1 MKKLLLGILCALSL
15 SMLNVKAAEET
26 TKEKINVYVFTKDGC
41 PYCEKAKTFL
51 NSITDEYG
59 KYFNLVVYEVYDAE
73 WNANENLKN
82 AMDTVAKE
90 FGDKVNGV
98 PYIVIGDE
106 ASWPGY
112 QSAFYND
119 IKKAIKT
126 AYENE
131 NYKDIVAPLINS
143 SIGEKKD
150 EIKKTEK
157 DEKEVGKKGRMKMC
171 EQYFDIRT
179 FGAVMST
186 GKDEVANDS
195 NEEKEEGGKE
205 KKSKKKESQ
214 KTAQKP
220 IKGLGVVRGP
230 VQLTFARSIDPVDTK

>member
-26 TKEKINVYVFTKDGC
+26 PKETPKEKINVYVFTKDGC

-73 WNANENLKN
+73 WNADQNLKI
-82 AMDTVAKE
+82 AMDSVAEKR
-90 FGDKVNGV
+90 GDKVNGV

-112 QSAFYND
+112 QSAFDDD
-119 IKKAIKT
+119 IKKAIKK

-131 NYKDIVAPLINS
+131 DYEDIVAPLIGNNIPTENEHS
-143 SIGEKKD
+143 NDTIITVVILAVLVGGIGSLVYFSRKK
-150 EIKKTEK
+150 
-157 DEKEVGKKGRMKMC
+157 
-171 EQYFDIRT
+171 
-179 FGAVMST
+179 
-186 GKDEVANDS
+186 
-195 NEEKEEGGKE
+195 
-205 KKSKKKESQ
+205 Q
-214 KTAQKP
+214 K
-220 IKGLGVVRGP
+220 
-230 VQLTFARSIDPVDTK
+230 

>member
-1 MKKLLLGILCALSL
+1 MKKLLIGILCALSL

-26 TKEKINVYVFTKDGC
+26 PKETPKEKINVYVFTKDGC

-82 AMDTVAKE
+82 VMDTVAKE

-106 ASWPGY
+106 ASWTGY
-112 QSAFYND
+112 QSAFDND
-119 IKKAIKT
+119 IKKAIKK

-150 EIKKTEK
+150 EHSNDTIITVVILAVLVGGIGSLVYFSRKK
-157 DEKEVGKKGRMKMC
+157 
-171 EQYFDIRT
+171 
-179 FGAVMST
+179 
-186 GKDEVANDS
+186 
-195 NEEKEEGGKE
+195 
-205 KKSKKKESQ
+205 Q
-214 KTAQKP
+214 K
-220 IKGLGVVRGP
+220 
-230 VQLTFARSIDPVDTK
+230 

>member
-1 MKKLLLGILCALSL
+1 MKKLLIGILCALSL

-26 TKEKINVYVFTKDGC
+26 PKETPKEKINVYVFTKDGC

-112 QSAFYND
+112 QSAFDND
-119 IKKAIKT
+119 IKKAIKK

-131 NYKDIVAPLINS
+131 DYKDIVAPLINS

-150 EIKKTEK
+150 EHSNDTIITVAILVVLVGGIGSLVYFSRKKQK
-157 DEKEVGKKGRMKMC
+157 GSLSNSVGR
-171 EQYFDIRT
+171 Q
-179 FGAVMST
+179 
-186 GKDEVANDS
+186 
-195 NEEKEEGGKE
+195 
-205 KKSKKKESQ
+205 
-214 KTAQKP
+214 
-220 IKGLGVVRGP
+220 
-230 VQLTFARSIDPVDTK
+230 

>member
-26 TKEKINVYVFTKDGC
+26 TKDKINVYVFTKDGC

-82 AMDTVAKE
+82 AMDSVAKE

-112 QSAFYND
+112 QSAFDDD
-119 IKKAIKT
+119 IKKAIKK

-131 NYKDIVAPLINS
+131 DYKDIVAPLINS

-150 EIKKTEK
+150 EHSNDTIITVAILVVLVGGIGSLVYFSRKK
-157 DEKEVGKKGRMKMC
+157 
-171 EQYFDIRT
+171 
-179 FGAVMST
+179 
-186 GKDEVANDS
+186 
-195 NEEKEEGGKE
+195 
-205 KKSKKKESQ
+205 Q
-214 KTAQKP
+214 K
-220 IKGLGVVRGP
+220 
-230 VQLTFARSIDPVDTK
+230 

>member
-26 TKEKINVYVFTKDGC
+26 TKDKINVYVFTKDGC

-98 PYIVIGDE
+98 PYIVIGNE

-112 QSAFYND
+112 QSAFDDD
-119 IKKAIKT
+119 IKKAKKIMADVMKKSEYGIKPEEEVVVVKELADSSIILEMRMWVKT
-126 AYENE
+126 EDYWNAKFYLNE
-131 NYKDIVAPLINS
+131 NVKYKFDENNI
-143 SIGEKKD
+143 SIPFNQLDVNLK
-150 EIKKTEK
+150 
-157 DEKEVGKKGRMKMC
+157 
-171 EQYFDIRT
+171 
-179 FGAVMST
+179 
-186 GKDEVANDS
+186 N
-195 NEEKEEGGKE
+195 
-205 KKSKKKESQ
+205 
-214 KTAQKP
+214 
-220 IKGLGVVRGP
+220 
-230 VQLTFARSIDPVDTK
+230 VQ

>member
-1 MKKLLLGILCALSL
+1 MKKLLIGILCALSL

-26 TKEKINVYVFTKDGC
+26 PKETPKEKINVYVFTKDGC

-82 AMDTVAKE
+82 VNDNVAKE

-112 QSAFYND
+112 QSAFDND
-119 IKKAIKT
+119 IKKAIKK

-131 NYKDIVAPLINS
+131 DYKDIVAPLIDS
-143 SIGEKKD
+143 SNGEKK
-150 EIKKTEK
+150 EK
-157 DEKEVGKKGRMKMC
+157 
-171 EQYFDIRT
+171 
-179 FGAVMST
+179 
-186 GKDEVANDS
+186 
-195 NEEKEEGGKE
+195 
-205 KKSKKKESQ
+205 Q
-214 KTAQKP
+214 K
-220 IKGLGVVRGP
+220 
-230 VQLTFARSIDPVDTK
+230 

>member
-26 TKEKINVYVFTKDGC
+26 TKDKINVYVFTKDGC

-82 AMDTVAKE
+82 AMDSVAKE

-112 QSAFYND
+112 QSAFDND
-119 IKKAIKT
+119 IKKAIKK

-131 NYKDIVAPLINS
+131 NYKDIVAPLIDN

-150 EIKKTEK
+150 EHSNDTIITVAILVVLVGGIGSLVYFSRKKTKIVPSELFF
-157 DEKEVGKKGRMKMC
+157 MP
-171 EQYFDIRT
+171 
-179 FGAVMST
+179 
-186 GKDEVANDS
+186 
-195 NEEKEEGGKE
+195 
-205 KKSKKKESQ
+205 Q
-214 KTAQKP
+214 KN
-220 IKGLGVVRGP
+220 
-230 VQLTFARSIDPVDTK
+230 

>member
-26 TKEKINVYVFTKDGC
+26 TKDKINVYVFTKDGC

-82 AMDTVAKE
+82 AMDTVAKK

-106 ASWPGY
+106 ASWPGRR
-112 QSAFYND
+112 QARQD
-119 IKKAIKT
+119 H
-126 AYENE
+126 
-131 NYKDIVAPLINS
+131 
-143 SIGEKKD
+143 
-150 EIKKTEK
+150 
-157 DEKEVGKKGRMKMC
+157 
-171 EQYFDIRT
+171 
-179 FGAVMST
+179 
-186 GKDEVANDS
+186 ANDLQRHPYALPAGS
-195 NEEKEEGGKE
+195 
-205 KKSKKKESQ
+205 SES
-214 KTAQKP
+214 
-220 IKGLGVVRGP
+220 P
-230 VQLTFARSIDPVDTK
+230 VQGRAPEPTLGL

>member
-26 TKEKINVYVFTKDGC
+26 TKDKINVYVFTKDGC

-106 ASWPGY
+106 A
-112 QSAFYND
+112 ND
-119 IKKAIKT
+119 VDMFKITRNSYCMAHSDKSIQKQANSVVELVEDAIRIEIEK
-126 AYENE
+126 
-131 NYKDIVAPLINS
+131 IV
-143 SIGEKKD
+143 
-150 EIKKTEK
+150 
-157 DEKEVGKKGRMKMC
+157 
-171 EQYFDIRT
+171 
-179 FGAVMST
+179 
-186 GKDEVANDS
+186 
-195 NEEKEEGGKE
+195 
-205 KKSKKKESQ
+205 
-214 KTAQKP
+214 
-220 IKGLGVVRGP
+220 
-230 VQLTFARSIDPVDTK
+230 

>member
-1 MKKLLLGILCALSL
+1 LLNKILYCIIFVGGNMKKLLLGILCALSL

-26 TKEKINVYVFTKDGC
+26 PKETPKEKINVYVFTKDGC

-112 QSAFYND
+112 QSAFDDD
-119 IKKAIKT
+119 IKKAIKK

-131 NYKDIVAPLINS
+131 DYKDIVAPLINS

-150 EIKKTEK
+150 EHSNDTIITVAILVVLVGGIGSLVYFSRKK
-157 DEKEVGKKGRMKMC
+157 
-171 EQYFDIRT
+171 
-179 FGAVMST
+179 
-186 GKDEVANDS
+186 
-195 NEEKEEGGKE
+195 
-205 KKSKKKESQ
+205 Q
-214 KTAQKP
+214 K
-220 IKGLGVVRGP
+220 
-230 VQLTFARSIDPVDTK
+230 

>member
-1 MKKLLLGILCALSL
+1 MKKLLIGILCALSL

-26 TKEKINVYVFTKDGC
+26 PKETPKEKINVYVFTKDGC

-98 PYIVIGDE
+98 PYIVIGNE

-112 QSAFYND
+112 QSAFDDD
-119 IKKAIKT
+119 IKKAIKK

-150 EIKKTEK
+150 EHSNDTIITVAILVVLVGGIGSLVYFSRKK
-157 DEKEVGKKGRMKMC
+157 
-171 EQYFDIRT
+171 
-179 FGAVMST
+179 
-186 GKDEVANDS
+186 
-195 NEEKEEGGKE
+195 
-205 KKSKKKESQ
+205 Q
-214 KTAQKP
+214 K
-220 IKGLGVVRGP
+220 
-230 VQLTFARSIDPVDTK
+230 